1 MFIDWLFLQRSIKFG
16 EVYVE
21 ADCELVP
28 CLYVDAELL
37 GSIDEAV
44 DVSVELDL
52 DADEELLICV
62 DTSRDK
68 MFIGLRDELN
78 TKQCT
83 VITEKFS

>member
-1 MFIDWLFLQRSIKFG
+1 M
-16 EVYVE
+16 YVE
-21 ADCELVP
+21 ADCELVY

-37 GSIDEAV
+37 GSINEAV

-52 DADEELLICV
+52 DADEKLLICV

-78 TKQCT
+78 TKQCR